1 MASPQSERANSDQ
14 KPVESTPTK
23 EAKDKPETNGH
34 ASPAKIPAESEKP
47 PVVNGNGKHDDEAKS
62 ATEADATASKDADK
76 SHKDSSVKPDDQRE
90 KPESVKLEN
99 VPKDD
104 AKPSVNENAKDDVK
118 KEKSASPP
126 VDVPKDVEMADVTE
140 AQPDSKPEKKKQT
153 EAPEASEPAKTAAD
167 TKGDVGMTEDDPKV
181 DDAKKKDEKPA
192 AANREVEDHPPSL
205 SQLAI
210 DADEPPSKPKDPD
223 VAMTDAAQPLSKVP
237 RERDDDNVDEPA
249 PKRTKTESNDG
260 KSESRAIESTVEV
273 KPQGDLGKG
282 EKLEDIE
289 NWNDDERDAK
299 PLTYHQAREYRK
311 VLAGVKKTKHGGHFK
326 DAVVKLWPTLAES
339 YTMRVKNPM
348 DIGELERNLRDGK
361 YDTFRQFKD
370 DLALIYSNSVI
381 FNGPGNEITAA
392 ALNVVKLA
400 WLRIGDVRTDEPVKS
415 KPVSKPPRHSEARTS
430 APAPPVRRQPSVTAA
445 SPPAKTEAEA
455 YAVPPG
461 GVPQVR
467 RASTQNDLNRPKR
480 AIQPTK
486 NRDPDYSAK
495 NFNKKKL
502 SVELQFCYEVLTELM
517 DPKNQHLN
525 FAFLAPVD
533 PVALAIPTYFQII
546 KRPMDLGTI
555 MGKLKNYDYPS
566 AKEFQQDVK
575 QVFKNCFKFNQPGQP
590 VYEQGRELD
599 ELFKSKW
606 AEKEQWVSKHT
617 PAKPISDGS
626 ARDSEDE
633 AEEEEEEPLPVE
645 PATLAAMQTI
655 QMLEKRLQEETKTLK
670 ELYETTDASSDVMI
684 DLQQSV
690 IQSIRQRLV
699 TEKAKLPAPKPGK
712 PSKTK
717 QPRPSKPKTGGAPGK
732 KSAPAAPA
740 KKSGGSAPKKPKQR
754 AMSQPDKDLIAE
766 AINDLESPHIE
777 RAIDIIK
784 KDTGQSENSSGE
796 LELDIEQLSNEALH
810 KLWDLCKKA
819 LPSFNQKAVAPVAPA
834 RSPSPAPTV
843 SSKAAKNSNSKP
855 KKNKPMNAQE
865 QEARIA
871 ELERLRNMYGSKGPD
886 GDAEGPDSAGG
897 HMDEAPIHGDSET
910 SDSEEE

>member
-34 ASPAKIPAESEKP
+34 ASPAKTPAESEKP

-99 VPKDD
+99 APKDD

-192 AANREVEDHPPSL
+192 AANRE
-205 SQLAI
+205 
-210 DADEPPSKPKDPD
+210 PKDPD

-467 RASTQNDLNRPKR
+467 RASTQNDLDRPKR

-517 DPKNQHLN
+517 DPKNQHIN

-555 MGKLKNYDYPS
+555 M
-566 AKEFQQDVK
+566 
-575 QVFKNCFKFNQPGQP
+575 
-590 VYEQGRELD
+590 
-599 ELFKSKW
+599 
-606 AEKEQWVSKHT
+606 
-617 PAKPISDGS
+617 

-633 AEEEEEEPLPVE
+633 AEEEEEEPSPVE